1 MWTLITVFKIYLWR
15 NKANVSLLL
24 FSLCYLFQRFH
35 FVGELVNLLLHAFI
49 ILWRYSEC
57 CSIYEVQ
64 AIALLH
70 NICYGSCLYWLV
82 TSTLVWHLLKKRRRR
97 ILWSCSGEKL
107 KTDLSPH
114 HQSSLQQDQNKRVAM
129 PVPAMAE
136 PVVDH
141 QKRFQAAVDVIQN
154 LPRNGK

>member
-1 MWTLITVFKIYLWR
+1 MILLW
-15 NKANVSLLL
+15 
-24 FSLCYLFQRFH
+24 
-35 FVGELVNLLLHAFI
+35 
-49 ILWRYSEC
+49 
-57 CSIYEVQ
+57 
-64 AIALLH
+64 
-70 NICYGSCLYWLV
+70 
-82 TSTLVWHLLKKRRRR
+82 
-97 ILWSCSGEKL
+97 EKL

-114 HQSSLQQDQNKRVAM
+114 RQSSLQQDQNKRVAM